1 MKTIRLFLAAGS
13 VAFAASAFG
22 QAAQTNSFGFGL
34 NDQRG
39 TNPRITTGGAI
50 VFVQPRNR
58 QEEIGRSRPTIDEGS
73 RTGGV
78 IPRAARA
85 GNPLELINPFA
96 PYTYGSGEKMFMT
109 GSSQGTQTPG
119 EEDKPKAF
127 KLFAYEF

>member
-1 MKTIRLFLAAGS
+1 MNSLRLLLVAGS

-22 QAAQTNSFGFGL
+22 QAARNNSLGFGL
-34 NDQRG
+34 NDSRV
-39 TNPRITTGGAI
+39 TNPRITTGGTI

-58 QEEIGRSRPTIDEGS
+58 SEELARSRPTIDEGS

-96 PYTYGSGEKMFMT
+96 PYTYGSGEKMFVT
-109 GSSQGTQTPG
+109 GPAQGTQTPG
-119 EEDKPKAF
+119 EEERPKVF